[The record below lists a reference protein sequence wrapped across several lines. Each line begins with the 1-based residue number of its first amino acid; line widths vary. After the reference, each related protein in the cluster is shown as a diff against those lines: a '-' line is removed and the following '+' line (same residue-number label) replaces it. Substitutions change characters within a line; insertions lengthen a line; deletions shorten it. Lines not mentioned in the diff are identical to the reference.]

1 MNVAEWLNAKFLEWE
16 RNEGK
21 RKTMVQFAEY
31 LGVAQPSLSAW
42 ATGKY
47 VPKGQNLAKIAE
59 KLGYEIYDVLGI
71 PRPMPAELD
80 EKINDLIQAARQF
93 PPEIQAHVIAA
104 FRELI
109 PLLMERRITDEDQI
123 MWMLADMLRK
133 RVDPD
138 LNPDKLASQ
147 ITGFPRIV
155 YPIGVGFRFDR
166 TPENIQRF
174 KLTGMDAARKIDE
187 LGLDEDSQQGQ
198 AVILQVFLDAGFPL
212 LDMNDINISDAPDG
226 Q

>member
-31 LGVAQPSLSAW
+31 LGVAQPSLSDW
-42 ATGKY
+42 VNGKY
-47 VPKGQNLAKIAE
+47 VPKGRNLSKIAD
-59 KLGYEIYDVLGI
+59 KLGYEIYDIMGLR
-71 PRPMPAELD
+71 RPMPVELD
-80 EKINDLIQAARQF
+80 DKVNELIQAAMQF

-109 PLLMERRITDEDQI
+109 PLLMEHHITDEDQI

-133 RVDPD
+133 RIDPD
-138 LNPDKLASQ
+138 LNPEKLASK
-147 ITGFPRIV
+147 ITGLPRIV
-155 YPIGVGFRFDR
+155 YPIGVGFTFER
-166 TPENIQRF
+166 TPESIRQF
-174 KLTGMDAARKIDE
+174 KLTGIEAAKKIDE
-187 LGLDEDSQQGQ
+187 LGLDEDSEEGQ

-212 LDMNDINISDAPDG
+212 LDTTGMNFNAPDE

>member
-59 KLGYEIYDVLGI
+59 KLGYEIYDVLSI
-71 PRPMPAELD
+71 PRPMPVELD
-80 EKINDLIQAARQF
+80 DKVNELIRAARQF
-93 PPEIQAHVIAA
+93 PPEIQAHVVAA

-133 RVDPD
+133 RIGTD
-138 LNPDKLASQ
+138 LNPEKLTSK
-147 ITGFPRIV
+147 IIGRPRIA
-155 YPIGVGFRFDR
+155 YPIGIGFAFDR
-166 TPENIQRF
+166 TPENIRRF
-174 KLTGMDAARKIDE
+174 KLTGIEAAKKIDSM
-187 LGLDEDSQQGQ
+187 GLDEDSEEGQ

-212 LDMNDINISDAPDG
+212 LDMNDINISDAPDE

>member
-71 PRPMPAELD
+71 PRPMPVELD
-80 EKINDLIQAARQF
+80 DKVNELIQAAMQF

-109 PLLMERRITDEDQI
+109 PLLMEHRITDEDQI

-133 RVDPD
+133 RIDPG
-138 LNPDKLASQ
+138 LNPEKLASK
-147 ITGFPRIV
+147 ITGIPRIV
-155 YPIGVGFRFDR
+155 YPIGVGFTFER
-166 TPENIQRF
+166 TPESIRQF
-174 KLTGMDAARKIDE
+174 KLTGIEAAKKIDE
-187 LGLDEDSQQGQ
+187 LGLDEDSEEGQ

-212 LDMNDINISDAPDG
+212 LDTTGMNFNAPDE

>member
-71 PRPMPAELD
+71 SRPMPVELD
-80 EKINDLIQAARQF
+80 DKVNALIQAAMQF
-93 PPEIQAHVIAA
+93 PPEIQVHVIAA

-109 PLLMERRITDEDQI
+109 PLLMEHHITDEDQI

-133 RVDPD
+133 RIDPD
-138 LNPDKLASQ
+138 LNPEKLASK
-147 ITGFPRIV
+147 ITGLPRIV
-155 YPIGVGFRFDR
+155 YPIGVGFVFDR

-174 KLTGMDAARKIDE
+174 KLTGIKAAKKIDE
-187 LGLDEDSQQGQ
+187 LGLDEDSEEGQ

-212 LDMNDINISDAPDG
+212 LDTTGMNFNAPDE

>member
-16 RNEGK
+16 RTEGK
-21 RKTMVQFAEY
+21 RKTLGQFAEY
-31 LGVAQPSLSAW
+31 LGVSRISLSDW
-42 ATGKY
+42 LSGKY
-47 VPKGQNLAKIAE
+47 APKVQNLGRISE
-59 KLGYEIYDVLGI
+59 KLGFEIYDVMGM
-71 PRPMPAELD
+71 PRPLPAELD

-93 PPEIQAHVIAA
+93 PPEIQAHVISA

-109 PLLMERRITDEDQI
+109 PLLMERGITDEDQI

-147 ITGFPRIV
+147 ITGFPRIA

-174 KLTGMDAARKIDE
+174 KLAGMDAARKIDE

-212 LDMNDINISDAPDG
+212 SWT
-226 Q
+226 

>member
-1 MNVAEWLNAKFLEWE
+1 MEVAEWLNAKFLEWE
-16 RNEGK
+16 RKEGT
-21 RKTMVQFAEY
+21 RKTMVQFARY
-31 LGVAQPSLSAW
+31 IGVAQPSLSEW
-42 ATGKY
+42 MRGKY

-71 PRPMPAELD
+71 PRPMPVELD
-80 EKINDLIQAARQF
+80 DKVNELIQAAMQF

-109 PLLMERRITDEDQI
+109 PLLMEHHITDEDQI

-133 RVDPD
+133 RIDPD
-138 LNPDKLASQ
+138 LNPEKLASK
-147 ITGFPRIV
+147 ITGLPRIV
-155 YPIGVGFRFDR
+155 YPIGVGFTFER
-166 TPENIQRF
+166 TPESIRQF
-174 KLTGMDAARKIDE
+174 KLTGIEAAKKIDE
-187 LGLDEDSQQGQ
+187 LGLDEDSEEGQ

-212 LDMNDINISDAPDG
+212 LDTTGMNFNAPDE

>member
-1 MNVAEWLNAKFLEWE
+1 MDLSEWLNMRFLDWQ
-16 RNEGK
+16 RSEGK
-21 RKTMVQFAEY
+21 RKTIAEFASY
-31 LGVAQPSLSAW
+31 LDVSQASLSDW
-42 ATGKY
+42 LRGKY
-47 VPKGQNLAKIAE
+47 APKGQNLAKIAE

-71 PRPMPAELD
+71 PRPLPAELD

-93 PPEIQAHVIAA
+93 PPEIQAHVISA

-109 PLLMERRITDEDQI
+109 PLLMERGITDEDQI

-147 ITGFPRIV
+147 ITGFPRIA